1 MDADIDSLDARIGQL
16 IQLCQRLRKDNTDLR
31 QELAAARL
39 ENSRLGQRIE
49 AARVRL
55 EALLENMPEEVR

>member
-39 ENSRLGQRIE
+39 ENSRLGERIE
-49 AARVRL
+49 AARARL